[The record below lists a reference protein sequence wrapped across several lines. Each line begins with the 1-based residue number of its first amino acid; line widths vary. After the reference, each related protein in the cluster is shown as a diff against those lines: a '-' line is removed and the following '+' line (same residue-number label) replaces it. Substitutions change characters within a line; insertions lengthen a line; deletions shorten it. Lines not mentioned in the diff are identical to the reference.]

1 MDDKILAQA
10 KIASELR
17 AIIAVLTERLDLP
30 SRWSGHVEIV
40 PDAGFKGKK
49 RFTCDILIDA
59 ALASQEV
66 RWATLVHEA
75 LHTLSAGYIG
85 TDYRDFPGW
94 EEGVIERLQRLFR
107 PVILAK
113 LGIIVPE
120 KMFKASE
127 EKHNYNKYIQALE
140 QIRLGLNLTTEEFYV
155 NLINIPIKERSGYVF
170 SLGDKLEGR
179 KRTVFL
185 YTLSS
190 ANSILKD
197 FA

>member
-17 AIIAVLTERLDLP
+17 AIIAVLTERLGLP

-40 PDAGFKGKK
+40 RDAGFKGKK

-94 EEGVIERLQRLFR
+94 EERVIERLQRLFR

-113 LGIIVPE
+113 LGIIVPKE
-120 KMFKASE
+120 MFKASE

-170 SLGDKLEGR
+170 SLGDELEGR
-179 KRTVFL
+179 NRTVFL

-190 ANSILKD
+190 ANSVLKD
-197 FA
+197 FT